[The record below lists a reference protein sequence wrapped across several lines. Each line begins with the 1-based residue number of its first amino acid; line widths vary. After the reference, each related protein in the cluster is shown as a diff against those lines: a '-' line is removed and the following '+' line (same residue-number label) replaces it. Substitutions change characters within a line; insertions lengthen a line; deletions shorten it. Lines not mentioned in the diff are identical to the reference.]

1 MVDSEEQVTDQNLED
16 RVACFS
22 LFSKYAHE
30 VFIKSQQFDGDL
42 LASTN
47 DLLLALPKEF
57 VPTLSTSLMKTLQ
70 VSFKLGVGYV
80 SLIISTTAMTQF

>member
-1 MVDSEEQVTDQNLED
+1 MVDSEEQVTDQNMED
-16 RVACFS
+16 RVSCFS

-42 LASTN
+42 LASTS

-57 VPTLSTSLMKTLQ
+57 VAALSSSLVKTLQ
-70 VSFKLGVGYV
+70 VSFKLGVGFVDFFYKR
-80 SLIISTTAMTQF
+80 SFTG